1 MTRRGFSL
9 IELVMTMAIV
19 SILASLALPVGREMR
34 RRAVATKVIGDFD
47 VIRTAAYSYASE
59 SGVYPKNGT
68 WGQAPTEFLPSLPDG
83 FEFQYGGAQYR
94 WRRWSLPNGMPKKAT
109 QTVLLGV
116 QIKSSDKRLITAIK
130 NLYHGPQAFGKA
142 KQVTLVIE

>member
-1 MTRRGFSL
+1 MKRRGFTL

-19 SILASLALPVGREMR
+19 TILASLALPVGREMR
-34 RRAVATKVIGDFD
+34 RRAVATKVIGDFS

-59 SGVYPKNGT
+59 AGVYPANGK
-68 WGQAPTEFLPSLPDG
+68 WGQVPAALVSSLPDG
-83 FEFQYGGAQYR
+83 FEFEYGGATYR
-94 WRRWSLPNGMPKKAT
+94 WRRWSLPNGMPKRAT

-130 NLYHGPQAFGKA
+130 NLYHGPQAYGKK